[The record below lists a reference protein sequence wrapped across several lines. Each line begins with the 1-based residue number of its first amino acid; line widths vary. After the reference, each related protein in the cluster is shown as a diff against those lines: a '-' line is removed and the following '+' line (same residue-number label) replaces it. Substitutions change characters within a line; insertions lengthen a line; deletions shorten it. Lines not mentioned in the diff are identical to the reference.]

1 LGKPCKSLLN
11 IVDLA
16 GSERRQ
22 GNLYTGE
29 ENATLKKSLSS
40 AAFANKEN
48 IKSQSNGDESSHL
61 YQIPKLYDL
70 DTESKHINK
79 NLTTIGRIFGI
90 LSNRTLQGKI
100 APPYRECKL
109 TRLLQSSL

>member
-1 LGKPCKSLLN
+1 MFQIRINTYNKLGKPCKSLLN

-22 GNLYTGE
+22 ANFYAGE

-40 AAFANKEN
+40 KAFPNKEN
-48 IKSQSNGDESSHL
+48 IKPQDNGDENSNL

-90 LSNRTLQGKI
+90 LSNRTL
-100 APPYRECKL
+100 
-109 TRLLQSSL
+109 

>member
-1 LGKPCKSLLN
+1 MN

-16 GSERRQ
+16 GSERRPT
-22 GNLYTGE
+22 NLYGYE
-29 ENATLKKSLSS
+29 ERPSDAPNMAKSPPPTLKKSVSS
-40 AAFANKEN
+40 KAFPNKEN
-48 IKSQSNGDESSHL
+48 TKRQDNGDENSNL

-90 LSNRTLQGKI
+90 LSNRTL
-100 APPYRECKL
+100 
-109 TRLLQSSL
+109 

>member
-1 LGKPCKSLLN
+1 LN

-22 GNLYTGE
+22 TNFYEGE
-29 ENATLKKSLSS
+29 QRPSDASNMSKSPPPTLKKSVSS
-40 AAFANKEN
+40 KAFPNKEN
-48 IKSQSNGDESSHL
+48 TKHQDNGDENSNL

-90 LSNRTLQGKI
+90 LSNRTL
-100 APPYRECKL
+100 
-109 TRLLQSSL
+109 

>member
-1 LGKPCKSLLN
+1 MLN

-22 GNLYTGE
+22 GNFYANE
-29 ENATLKKSLSS
+29 ETATLKKSLSS
-40 AAFANKEN
+40 KAFAHKEN
-48 IKSQSNGDESSHL
+48 TKPQDNGEENSNL

-90 LSNRTLQGKI
+90 LSNRTL
-100 APPYRECKL
+100 
-109 TRLLQSSL
+109 

>member
-1 LGKPCKSLLN
+1 LN

-22 GNLYTGE
+22 GNFHAGE
-29 ENATLKKSLSS
+29 ENAMLKKSLSS
-40 AAFANKEN
+40 KAFVNKEN
-48 IKSQSNGDESSHL
+48 MKPQGNGDENSHL

-90 LSNRTLQGKI
+90 LSNRTL
-100 APPYRECKL
+100 
-109 TRLLQSSL
+109 